1 MKKVY
6 SLLGISL
13 LALSLVA
20 CDNVDSALGMY
31 SDETSSSEE
40 SASSSISS
48 ESASSSI
55 SSESASLNVVESDST
70 SSSNVSADADSEAS
84 SDETTQSSE
93 EVVADSSVA
102 SEAATAQAMTTEEIE
117 SSIIAAEAEKTSPS
131 SEVVPSSEVEDQG
144 TYASSSQSEGNQG
157 AFDNTRAR
165 ELLAEAAPLISAHSQ
180 GAYQSDEYFFLPT
193 LVNEDLAQV
202 DVYRQSPD
210 GQGHTNLIAT
220 YRYDAYSGTLMVM
233 DVVSG
238 TWQNTGQ

>member
-13 LALSLVA
+13 LALSLAA

-40 SASSSISS
+40 SASSST
-48 ESASSSI
+48 
-55 SSESASLNVVESDST
+55 SSESASLNVVEAD
-70 SSSNVSADADSEAS
+70 SSSSSEASADADSESSSDDTGAS
-84 SDETTQSSE
+84 IDETTQTSE

-102 SEAATAQAMTTEEIE
+102 SEAATAQAMTTDEIE
-117 SSIIAAEAEKTSPS
+117 SSIIAAEPEKTAPS

-144 TYASSSQSEGNQG
+144 TYASSSQAEGNQG

-165 ELLAEAAPLISAHSQ
+165 DLLAEAAPLISADSQ

>member
-13 LALSLVA
+13 LTLSLAA
-20 CDNVDSALGMY
+20 CENVDSALGMY

-40 SASSSISS
+40 SASSST
-48 ESASSSI
+48 
-55 SSESASLNVVESDST
+55 SSESASLNVVEAD
-70 SSSNVSADADSEAS
+70 SSSSSEASADADSESSSDDTGAS
-84 SDETTQSSE
+84 IDETTQTSE

-102 SEAATAQAMTTEEIE
+102 SEAATAQAMTTDEIE
-117 SSIIAAEAEKTSPS
+117 SSIIAAEPEKTAPS

-144 TYASSSQSEGNQG
+144 TYASSSQAEGNQG
-157 AFDNTRAR
+157 SFDNTRAR
-165 ELLAEAAPLISAHSQ
+165 DLLAEAAPLISADSQ

>member
-13 LALSLVA
+13 LTLSLAA

-40 SASSSISS
+40 SASSST
-48 ESASSSI
+48 
-55 SSESASLNVVESDST
+55 SSESASLNVVEAD
-70 SSSNVSADADSEAS
+70 SSSSSEASADADSESSSDDTGAS
-84 SDETTQSSE
+84 IDETTQTSE

-102 SEAATAQAMTTEEIE
+102 SEAATAQAMTTDEIE
-117 SSIIAAEAEKTSPS
+117 SSIIAAEPEKTAPS

-144 TYASSSQSEGNQG
+144 TYASSSQAEGNQG
-157 AFDNTRAR
+157 SFDNTRAR
-165 ELLAEAAPLISAHSQ
+165 DLLAEAAPLISADSQ

>member
-1 MKKVY
+1 M
-6 SLLGISL
+6 
-13 LALSLVA
+13 
-20 CDNVDSALGMY
+20 
-31 SDETSSSEE
+31 
-40 SASSSISS
+40 
-48 ESASSSI
+48 
-55 SSESASLNVVESDST
+55 
-70 SSSNVSADADSEAS
+70 
-84 SDETTQSSE
+84 
-93 EVVADSSVA
+93 ADSSVA

-117 SSIIAAEAEKTSPS
+117 SSIIAAEPEKTSPS

-144 TYASSSQSEGNQG
+144 TYANSSQAEGNQG

-165 ELLAEAAPLISAHSQ
+165 DLLAEAAPLISAHSQ
-180 GAYQSDEYFFLPT
+180 GAYESDEYFFLPT